1 MRMVTAERDD
11 ADSSEAL
18 RCPLR
23 ASVDAVKVMVIVM
36 AMMMK
41 AHELTAMHQ
50 RSSSHCAEG
59 MTMLV
64 PEAMRT
70 KATEL
75 QCC

>member
-1 MRMVTAERDD
+1 MRMVTAEHDD

-23 ASVDAVKVMVIVM
+23 ASVDAVKVIVM

-70 KATEL
+70 RAAAP